1 MTKGSE
7 IQDIDAPD
15 PEEIEL
21 KKRRISVYS
30 TEALKTAAAVDRL
43 YVNHPGF
50 AQTIQALDRVFQI
63 AGKFEMQQGIT
74 IEGPPGVG
82 KTSVYRYFR
91 RTVPSSSLFAEGMGI
106 VGVRGIKRTTVGYLI
121 RALLKAYKYP
131 FSSGTEVQLY
141 ARRGILIDLIR
152 EKGTRILFIDESS
165 AMLTKSTHQSSNQ
178 HETDVTD
185 LLREI
190 LDECGVGVVLASYGG
205 NASLKLTDHALASRM
220 SVRCALEEFGC
231 DAQWQGL
238 LNAFEAQCSEFDLGF
253 IKDRGIGK
261 LLHASSLGNIRDLKR
276 LLTEAVLIAIDEKQL
291 TLNSKIL
298 GKAFNEVKGRGHD
311 SPNPFD

>member
-1 MTKGSE
+1 MTKSNE

-15 PEEIEL
+15 AEEVEL

-30 TEALKTAAAVDRL
+30 TQALKSAAAVDRL

-50 AQTIQALDRVFQI
+50 AQAIQALDRVFQI

-91 RTVPSSSLFAEGMGI
+91 RTVPSSNLFAQGMGI
-106 VGVRGIKRTTVGYLI
+106 VGVRGIKRTTIGYLI

-131 FSSGTEVQLY
+131 FSSGTEAQLY

-165 AMLTKSTHQSSNQ
+165 AMLTKGAHRSASQ

-190 LDECGVGVVLASYGG
+190 LDECGIGVVLASYGG
-205 NASLKLTDHALASRM
+205 DASLKLTDNALASRM
-220 SVRCALEEFGC
+220 SVRCRLEEFGC
-231 DAQWQGL
+231 DIPWHGL
-238 LNAFEAQCSEFDLGF
+238 LHAFASQCTEFDLGF
-253 IKDRGIGK
+253 IKDRSIGK
-261 LLHASSLGNIRDLKR
+261 LLHASSMGNIRDLKR
-276 LLTEAVLIAIDEKQL
+276 LLTEAVLIATDEKQL

>member
-1 MTKGSE
+1 MTKTNE
-7 IQDIDAPD
+7 VQDIDAPD
-15 PEEIEL
+15 PEEVEL

-30 TEALKTAAAVDRL
+30 TEALNTAAAVDRL

-50 AQTIQALDRVFQI
+50 AQAIQALDRVFQI

-91 RTVPSSSLFAEGMGI
+91 RTVPSSSLFAEGLGI

-121 RALLKAYKYP
+121 RSMLKAYKYP
-131 FSSGTEVQLY
+131 FSSGTESQLY

-165 AMLTKSTHQSSNQ
+165 AMLTKSTHRSSSER
-178 HETDVTD
+178 ETDVTD

-190 LDECGVGVVLASYGG
+190 LDECGIGVVLASYGG
-205 NASLKLTDHALASRM
+205 NASLKLTDQALASRM
-220 SVRCALEEFGC
+220 SVRCTLQEFGC
-231 DAQWQGL
+231 DNQWHGL
-238 LNAFEAQCSEFDLGF
+238 LHAFASQCSEFDLGF
-253 IKDRGIGK
+253 IKDRSIGK
-261 LLHASSLGNIRDLKR
+261 LVHAASQGNIRDLKR

-291 TLNSKIL
+291 TLDSKIL

>member
-1 MTKGSE
+1 MKSKSE
-7 IQDIDAPD
+7 IPDIDAPE
-15 PEEIEL
+15 PEDVEL

-30 TEALKTAAAVDRL
+30 TEALKTAAGVDRL

-50 AQTIQALDRVFQI
+50 MQAIQALDRVFQI
-63 AGKFEMQQGIT
+63 AGQFEMQQGVT

-91 RTVPSSSLFAEGMGI
+91 RTLPASNLFAESMGI

-131 FSSGTEVQLY
+131 FSSGTETQLY

-152 EKGTRILFIDESS
+152 EKGTRILFVDESS
-165 AMLTKSTHQSSNQ
+165 AMLTKASTQSSTQN
-178 HETDVTD
+178 ETDVTD

-190 LDECGVGVVLASYGG
+190 LDECSIGVVLASYGG
-205 NASLKLTDHALASRM
+205 GASLKQTDNALSSRM
-220 SVRCALEEFGC
+220 SVRCTLQEFSC
-231 DAQWQGL
+231 DKQWHGL
-238 LNAFEAQCSEFDLGF
+238 LHAFEAQCAEYDLSF
-253 IKDRGIGK
+253 IKDRSIGK
-261 LLHASSLGNIRDLKR
+261 LLHDATHGNIRDLKR
-276 LLTEAVLIAIDEKQL
+276 LLTESVLIATDKGQL
-291 TLNSKIL
+291 TLNEETL
-298 GKAFNEVKGRGHD
+298 RKAFNEVKGHGHD